1 MDGQDGHPDGGH
13 SRSEPSAQAIAEAP
27 ENGPGG
33 GPAADGADGTPAL
46 AGDSAEDGPDGTP
59 TSAAVTAGD
68 GPGEGRLRRNLKARH
83 VNLIAIGGAIGTG
96 LFVGTG
102 ASISG
107 AGPGGAVVSYGVIGV
122 AIYFMMAALG
132 EMVTHRPVAGAF
144 ETYTGE
150 YVEPALGFTVGW
162 MYWYSCAM
170 TIAVE
175 LVASSIIMKYW
186 FPDSPSLLWSVLFLG
201 TILALNLFSARV
213 FGEAEFWFAGIKVI
227 TIIVF
232 LVLGVAMIV
241 GIVGG
246 HEDGLSNWATGEAP
260 FVGGWSGTFS
270 VLMVAGFSFV
280 GVESAAVAAGE
291 AENPRRTMPRAIN
304 SVFIR
309 IMLFYIGAIVV
320 VATLV
325 AYTDPNLLSASEENI
340 AASPFT
346 LVFERAGLA
355 IAAAFMNA
363 VVLTSVLSAGNSTLY
378 VGSRLL
384 YSMAG
389 AGRAPRLFTRTT
401 AHGVP
406 VWGVLATVAISML
419 GFLSSLVGDSVAY
432 TLFYNATGLTGFIV
446 WVGVCLAHLRF
457 RAAWRAQGRSADE
470 LPYRARF
477 FPAGTWFALIVF
489 VGVIIGQGV
498 NLAISDFSWYKLLL
512 AYIGLPI
519 AVALW
524 LGYRRA
530 RGSRPL
536 PPAEIDLS
544 ADDVH

>member
-1 MDGQDGHPDGGH
+1 MRATRTRLALPGGAPPTGTTNRAHMDGHSDGDHDSRTVTLTGAPAEAQAPPGADAGGSAGPDDADGGGL
-13 SRSEPSAQAIAEAP
+13 Q
-27 ENGPGG
+27 
-33 GPAADGADGTPAL
+33 
-46 AGDSAEDGPDGTP
+46 
-59 TSAAVTAGD
+59 
-68 GPGEGRLRRNLKARH
+68 RNLKARH
-83 VNLIAIGGAIGTG
+83 INLIAIGGAIGTG

-102 ASISG
+102 ASISA
-107 AGPGGAVVSYGVIGV
+107 AGPGGAVVSYGVIGI
-122 AIYFMMAALG
+122 AIYFMMTALG

-232 LVLGVAMIV
+232 LILGVAMIA
-241 GIVGG
+241 GIIGG
-246 HEDGLSNWATGEAP
+246 HEVGLSNWTTGEAP

-304 SVFIR
+304 SVFVR
-309 IMLFYIGAIVV
+309 IMLFYIGAIIV

-325 AYTDPNLLSASEENI
+325 VYTDPSLLSASEENI

-346 LVFERAGLA
+346 IVFERAGLA

-389 AGRAPRLFTRTT
+389 VGRAPRLFARTSS
-401 AHGVP
+401 HGVP
-406 VWGVLATVAISML
+406 VWGVLATVTISML

-432 TLFYNATGLTGFIV
+432 TWFYNATGLTGFIV
-446 WVGVCLAHLRF
+446 WTGVCLAHLRF
-457 RAAWRAQGRSADE
+457 RAAWKAQGRDEGE
-470 LPYRARF
+470 LPYRARL
-477 FPAGTWFALIVF
+477 FPVGTWFALIVF

-498 NLAISDFSWYKLLL
+498 ALAISGFTWYGLLV

-524 LGYRRA
+524 LGYRLV
-530 RGSRPL
+530 RGSRPV
-536 PPAEIDLS
+536 PPGEIDLS
-544 ADDVH
+544 ADDVR

>member
-1 MDGQDGHPDGGH
+1 MSGHPH
-13 SRSEPSAQAIAEAP
+13 TATAPQA
-27 ENGPGG
+27 GS
-33 GPAADGADGTPAL
+33 L
-46 AGDSAEDGPDGTP
+46 QR
-59 TSAAVTAGD
+59 
-68 GPGEGRLRRNLKARH
+68 RLRTRH

-102 ASISG
+102 VSIAD
-107 AGPGGAVVSYGVIGV
+107 AGPGGALLSYGVIGL
-122 AIYFMMAALG
+122 AIFFMMGALG

-186 FPDSPSLLWSVLFLG
+186 FPGSPSLLWSALFLG
-201 TILALNLFSARV
+201 IILSLNLFSARI
-213 FGEAEFWFAGIKVI
+213 FGESEFWFAGIKVI

-232 LVLGVAMIV
+232 LILGVAMIV
-241 GIVGG
+241 GIMGG
-246 HEDGLSNWATGEAP
+246 HEGGLGNWTTGEAP
-260 FVGGWSGTFS
+260 FVGGWAGTTS
-270 VLMVAGFSFV
+270 VLMVAGFSFI

-291 AENPRRTMPRAIN
+291 AEKPRTTMPRAIN
-304 SVFIR
+304 SVFLR
-309 IMLFYIGAIVV
+309 IMIFYVGAIAV

-325 AYTDPNLLSASEENI
+325 AYTDPNLLQASEENI

-389 AGRAPRLFTRTT
+389 SGRAPRVFARVSRS
-401 AHGVP
+401 GVP
-406 VWGVLATVAISML
+406 VWGVLATVGISML

-432 TLFYNATGLTGFIV
+432 TWFYNATGLTGFIV

-457 RAAWRAQGRSADE
+457 RAAWKAQGRTVAD
-470 LPYRARF
+470 LPYRAKL
-477 FPAGTWFALIVF
+477 FPVGTWFALVVF
-489 VGVIIGQGV
+489 VLVIIGQGV
-498 NLAISDFSWYKLLL
+498 NLALSGFTWYGLLV
-512 AYIGLPI
+512 AYVGLPI
-519 AVALW
+519 TVALW
-524 LGYRRA
+524 LGFKLV
-530 RGSRPL
+530 RGSRLTPL
-536 PPAEIDLS
+536 REIDLS
-544 ADDVH
+544 AQDVE

>member
-1 MDGQDGHPDGGH
+1 MRATRTRLALPGGAPPTGTTNRAHMDGHSDGDHDSRTVTLTGAPAEAQAPPGADAGGSAGPDDADGGGL
-13 SRSEPSAQAIAEAP
+13 Q
-27 ENGPGG
+27 
-33 GPAADGADGTPAL
+33 
-46 AGDSAEDGPDGTP
+46 
-59 TSAAVTAGD
+59 
-68 GPGEGRLRRNLKARH
+68 RNLKARH
-83 VNLIAIGGAIGTG
+83 INLIAIGGAIGTG

-102 ASISG
+102 ASISA
-107 AGPGGAVVSYGVIGV
+107 AGPGGAVVSYGVIGI
-122 AIYFMMAALG
+122 AIYFMMTALG

-150 YVEPALGFTVGW
+150 YVEPALGFAVGW

-201 TILALNLFSARV
+201 TILALNLFSARA
-213 FGEAEFWFAGIKVI
+213 FGESEFWFAGIKVI

-232 LVLGVAMIV
+232 LILGVAMIA
-241 GIVGG
+241 GIIGG
-246 HEDGLSNWATGEAP
+246 HEVGLSNWTTGEAP

-304 SVFIR
+304 SVFVR
-309 IMLFYIGAIVV
+309 IMLFYIGAIIV

-325 AYTDPNLLSASEENI
+325 VYTDPSLLSASEENI

-346 LVFERAGLA
+346 IVFERAGLA

-389 AGRAPRLFTRTT
+389 VGRAPRLFARTSS
-401 AHGVP
+401 HGVP
-406 VWGVLATVAISML
+406 VWGVLATVTISML

-432 TLFYNATGLTGFIV
+432 TWFYNATGLTGLIV
-446 WVGVCLAHLRF
+446 WTGVCLAHLRF
-457 RAAWRAQGRSADE
+457 RAAWKAQGRDEGE
-470 LPYRARF
+470 LPYRARL
-477 FPAGTWFALIVF
+477 FPVGTWFALIVF

-498 NLAISDFSWYKLLL
+498 ALAISGFTWYGLLV

-524 LGYRRA
+524 LGYRLV
-530 RGSRPL
+530 RGSRPV
-536 PPAEIDLS
+536 PPGEIDLS
-544 ADDVH
+544 ADDVR